1 VATYT
6 YIALTQD
13 GRRTQGSVVAP
24 TRPDAIRRLLSGGH
38 NVLDLREDS
47 LPGAAAA
54 SSGRR
59 YWRRPI
65 RLSAFARQMATLSAS
80 GVPLVQSLNVIIEQS
95 TDPHAIQILT
105 DVRTSVEGGSTLA
118 NALAQHPR
126 VFPRILTGMV
136 AVGEMGG
143 TLDEVL
149 SQLAELYEKDEGL
162 KSEVQAAMAYPILV
176 MCLGIT
182 SAILLLTL
190 LVPRLKML
198 FEGAGQALPWPTQ
211 VMLFIS
217 DAISSYGWLVV
228 FLVPLLVI
236 AWKAMQRSHEV
247 RRAVGRLQLRI
258 PWVGRLIRAVSIAR
272 FARLLGTL
280 MRGGISFVEGMDIV
294 QSALSNPVI
303 ADAVAEMSRQVRT
316 GESVAV
322 VMKKVGIFPA
332 MPIQMAAIG
341 EETGHLD
348 QMLLRVAEAYERES
362 AATARVIVSL
372 LAPVMILCVACV
384 VGFIILSMLLPI
396 FQLSSVIK

>member
-24 TRPDAIRRLLSGGH
+24 SRPDAIRRLLSGGH

-47 LPGAAAA
+47 LPGAAATP
-54 SSGRR
+54 SGRR

-136 AVGEMGG
+136 GVGEMGG

-149 SQLAELYEKDEGL
+149 SQLAELYEKDEAL
-162 KSEVQAAMAYPILV
+162 RSEVQAAMAYPVLV
-176 MCLGIT
+176 MCLGIA
-182 SAILLLTL
+182 SAVLLLTL

-217 DAISSYGWLVV
+217 GAISSYGWLAV
-228 FLVPLLVI
+228 FLVPVLII
-236 AWKAMQRSHEV
+236 AWKAAQRSHEV
-247 RRAVGRLQLRI
+247 RRAIGRLQLRI

-303 ADAVAEMSRQVRT
+303 ADAVADMSRQVRT

-362 AATARVIVSL
+362 AATASVMVSL

>member
-1 VATYT
+1 VATYS

-24 TRPDAIRRLLSGGH
+24 SRPDAIRRLLSGGH
-38 NVLDLREDS
+38 NVLDLREDTQA
-47 LPGAAAA
+47 GAAAGP
-54 SSGRR
+54 SGRR
-59 YWRRPI
+59 YWRQPI

-95 TDPHAIQILT
+95 TEPHALRILT
-105 DVRTSVEGGSTLA
+105 DVRAAVEGGSTLA
-118 NALAQHPR
+118 DALAQHPR

-136 AVGEMGG
+136 SVGEMGG

-149 SQLAELYEKDEGL
+149 SQLAELYEKDESL

-176 MCLGIT
+176 MFLGVA
-182 SAILLLTL
+182 SAVLLLTL
-190 LVPRLKML
+190 LVPKLKTL
-198 FEGAGQALPWPTQ
+198 FEGAGQALPWPTR
-211 VMLFIS
+211 VMLFLS
-217 DAISSYGWLVV
+217 DTISSYGWTAV
-228 FLVPLLVI
+228 FLIPILII
-236 AWKAMQRSHEV
+236 AWKAVQRSHEA

-258 PWVGRLIRAVSIAR
+258 PIVGRLIRSVSIAR

-303 ADAVAEMSRQVRT
+303 ADAVADMSRQVRT

-322 VMKKVGIFPA
+322 VMKRVGIFPA

-348 QMLLRVAEAYERES
+348 QMLLRVADAYERES
-362 AATARVIVSL
+362 AATTRVMVSL
-372 LAPVMILCVACV
+372 LAPIMILCVACV

-396 FQLSSVIK
+396 FQLSSVMK

>member
-1 VATYT
+1 VATYS

-24 TRPDAIRRLLSGGH
+24 SRPDAIRRLLSGGQ

-47 LPGAAAA
+47 LAGAAAA

-95 TDPHAIQILT
+95 TDPGAIRILT
-105 DVRTSVEGGSTLA
+105 DVRTSVEGGNTLA

-136 AVGEMGG
+136 GVGEMGG

-149 SQLAELYEKDEGL
+149 AQLAELYEKDEAL

-176 MCLGIT
+176 MCLGIV
-182 SAILLLTL
+182 SAVLLLTL

-198 FEGAGQALPWPTQ
+198 FEGAGQALPWPTR
-211 VMLFIS
+211 VMLFLS
-217 DAISSYGWLVV
+217 DTVSSYGWMVV
-228 FLVPLLVI
+228 FLVPVLII
-236 AWKAMQRSHEV
+236 AWKAVQRSHEA
-247 RRAVGRLQLRI
+247 RRAIGRLQLRI
-258 PWVGRLIRAVSIAR
+258 PWVGRLIRSVSIAR

-294 QSALSNPVI
+294 QSALGNPVI
-303 ADAVAEMSRQVRT
+303 ADAVADMSRQVRT

-322 VMKKVGIFPA
+322 VMKKVGVFPA

-362 AATARVIVSL
+362 AATARVMVSL

>member
-1 VATYT
+1 MATYS

-24 TRPDAIRRLLSGGH
+24 SRPDAIRRLLSGGH
-38 NVLDLREDS
+38 NVLDLREEGA
-47 LPGAAAA
+47 GAAERP
-54 SSGRR
+54 SGRR

-95 TDPHAIQILT
+95 TDPRAIRILT
-105 DVRTSVEGGSTLA
+105 DVRNSVEGGSTLA
-118 NALAQHPR
+118 DALAQHPR
-126 VFPRILTGMV
+126 VFPRIMTGMV
-136 AVGEMGG
+136 SVGEMGG

-149 SQLAELYEKDEGL
+149 SQLAELYEKDEAL
-162 KSEVQAAMAYPILV
+162 KSEVQAAMAYPVLV
-176 MCLGIT
+176 MCLGIA
-182 SAILLLTL
+182 SAVLLLTL

-198 FEGAGQALPWPTQ
+198 FEGAGQALPWPTR
-211 VMLFIS
+211 VMLFLS
-217 DAISSYGWLVV
+217 DTVSSYGWLVV
-228 FLVPLLVI
+228 FLVPVLVI
-236 AWKAMQRSHEV
+236 AWKAVQRSHEA

-280 MRGGISFVEGMDIV
+280 TRGGISFVEGMDIV
-294 QSALSNPVI
+294 QSALGNPVI
-303 ADAVAEMSRQVRT
+303 ADAMADMSRQVRA

-322 VMKKVGIFPA
+322 VMKKVGVFPA
-332 MPIQMAAIG
+332 MPIQMVAIG

-362 AATARVIVSL
+362 AATTRMMVSL

-396 FQLSSVIK
+396 FQLSSVMR